1 MMRAGLEPPRGQNMS
16 KNPFPLHFVR
26 GLGAL
31 LILGGWVGLAQ
42 LTPTQ
47 AQAQTTAPQT
57 SPAASSPVNRNVYA
71 AGAHVR
77 PAASVD
83 GDYVAAGA
91 RIIVDQPVKGD
102 ATLAGASVDVRSP
115 VSDDVRAAAG
125 DLSID
130 STIGGELF
138 ATGGNITLGK
148 VASVARGARL
158 YGGNVTI
165 DGTVD
170 GPLRVGAQ
178 RVVINGEVR
187 GDARLAA
194 AQIELGPTARITGA
208 LTYAAGAELKKPE
221 GATIGGPVTREE
233 RTFEQGGSRAGRERH
248 SPMGGGPFWV
258 GSIVMFL
265 ALLACAAV
273 FLLVFPVFAIRASE
287 TVEDSPWLS
296 LAMGFGSI
304 FAVPMLAALLF
315 ITLVGIPLGV
325 AVIALYPVLLL
336 TGYVVGVFFVARLL
350 QEAMHK
356 ETPASFAR
364 TVAFFALA
372 LLLVMLIGW
381 IPFLG
386 GLAIAAITVAGIGAC
401 VIELYRRRQATR
413 ASVPAASTATPT

>member
-1 MMRAGLEPPRGQNMS
+1 MS
-16 KNPFPLHFVR
+16 KNPFPFHFAR
-26 GLGAL
+26 RFAAL
-31 LILGGWVGLAQ
+31 LVLGGWIGMAQ
-42 LTPTQ
+42 ILP
-47 AQAQTTAPQT
+47 AQATDSQAGTTAT
-57 SPAASSPVNRNVYA
+57 TPANRNVYV
-71 AGAHVR
+71 AGAQVR
-77 PAASVD
+77 PAAPVD

-91 RIIVDQPVKGD
+91 RIVVDQPVKGD

-138 ATGGNITLGK
+138 AAGGNITLGK
-148 VASVARGARL
+148 AASVARGARL

-165 DGTVD
+165 DGNVD

-221 GATIGGPVTREE
+221 GATIGGPMTREE
-233 RTFEQGGSRAGRERH
+233 RTFEQRGSAERERH
-248 SPMGGGPFWV
+248 GPMLGGPSWV

-273 FLLVFPVFAIRASE
+273 FLLVFPVFAVHASE

-296 LAMGFGSI
+296 LAIGFGSI
-304 FAVPMLAALLF
+304 FAVPVLAALLF
-315 ITLVGIPLGV
+315 ITLVGIPLGF

-336 TGYVVGVFFVARLL
+336 TGYVVGMFFVARLL

-356 ETPASFAR
+356 ETPASFGR
-364 TVAFFALA
+364 SIAFFALA

-386 GLAIAAITVAGIGAC
+386 GLAIFAIAVAGVGAC
-401 VIELYRRRQATR
+401 VIELYRRRQAAR
-413 ASVPAASTATPT
+413 ASAPAISAARPT

>member
-1 MMRAGLEPPRGQNMS
+1 MS
-16 KNPFPLHFVR
+16 KTRFSLHFAR
-26 GLGAL
+26 GAAAL
-31 LILGGWVGLAQ
+31 LVLSGWIGMALVIPA
-42 LTPTQ
+42 Q
-47 AQAQTTAPQT
+47 AQAQTADAPAGA
-57 SPAASSPVNRNVYA
+57 AASSPANRNVYA
-71 AGAHVR
+71 AGAQVR
-77 PAASVD
+77 PAAPVD

-115 VSDDVRAAAG
+115 VGDDVRAAAG

-138 ATGGNITLGK
+138 ATGGNLTLGK
-148 VASVARGARL
+148 VARVARGARL

-165 DGTVD
+165 DGNVD

-178 RVVINGEVR
+178 RVVINGEIR

-208 LTYAAGAELKKPE
+208 LTYSAGAELKKPE

-233 RTFEQGGSRAGRERH
+233 RTFEQGGSRAERERH
-248 SPMGGGPFWV
+248 GLMRRGPSWV

-273 FLLVFPVFAIRASE
+273 FLLVFPVFAVHASE
-287 TVEDSPWLS
+287 TVEDTPWLS
-296 LAMGFGSI
+296 LAIGFGSI

-315 ITLVGIPLGV
+315 ITLVGIPLGI

-356 ETPASFAR
+356 ETPASFGR
-364 TVAFFALA
+364 SVAFVALA

-381 IPFLG
+381 IPYVG

-401 VIELYRRRQATR
+401 VIELYRRRQAAR
-413 ASVPAASTATPT
+413 ASLPASSAVSPT